1 MSATVNKHRSKG
13 GLRRNE
19 NGEIMRPCEETRVT
33 PSLAF
38 TRHSPAD
45 VETGWN
51 ALAAPTA
58 PDVSVTARGTLEKLT
73 LWWSLIY
80 LFIF

>member
-45 VETGWN
+45 VDEMRWQLLRHQWTCEHN
-51 ALAAPTA
+51 
-58 PDVSVTARGTLEKLT
+58 
-73 LWWSLIY
+73 
-80 LFIF
+80 